1 MSEPKF
7 YMAWSKTFQSYVN
20 EITISFLGEKKK
32 IFKLSI
38 IKNKRERGKEKV
50 KLQDIRLIFQAK
62 VLFILVS

>member
-1 MSEPKF
+1 
-7 YMAWSKTFQSYVN
+7 MAWSKTFQSYVN